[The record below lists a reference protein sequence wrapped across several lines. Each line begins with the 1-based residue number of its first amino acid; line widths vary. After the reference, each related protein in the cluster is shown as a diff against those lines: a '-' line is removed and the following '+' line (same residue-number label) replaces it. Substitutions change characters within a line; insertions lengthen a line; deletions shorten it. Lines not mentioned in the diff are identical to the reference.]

1 MQVRRLRSDWQN
13 SSAHSVLN
21 KHRFL
26 KILLEMTPYK
36 TVTEKEGIFMFLQTG
51 RPTAHVNI

>member
-21 KHRFL
+21 KYWFL
-26 KILLEMTPYK
+26 KILLKTWYK
-36 TVTEKEGIFMFLQTG
+36 TVTEKGGVFLFLQTG
-51 RPTAHVNI
+51 RPAAHVNI